1 MMSLANTADAK
12 ALLENIRISNQSLET
27 RMVLD
32 LTESVNYKIFTLNRP
47 NRIVIDLYKTDLSPD
62 IKSAR
67 ESGLIE
73 KIRIAKNS
81 RTKTRIVIET
91 REIVFYKVEK
101 IAKGSNKNFRI
112 VVDLKKG
119 YEGSKKLVASSVNRK
134 KLIVAIDPGHGG
146 KDPGAR
152 GSKVIE
158 KDLVLKISKRLK
170 KLIDAEKNMKAF
182 LTRTDDSFPCPGGK
196 KNCAQLESLNERISR
211 AKKGKAD
218 LLISIHADAFKDPSV
233 RGATLYAL
241 PDSRKVSKGSAYKI
255 MYRPKT
261 KTNIKLKSGISKR
274 SIATLKTSQVD
285 THDQSIEI
293 GSHILNAM
301 KKDVRLRK
309 LSPREAAF
317 AVLKSTEI
325 ASVLI
330 ETSYLSNKNDE
341 AFLVNPK
348 NQDKIS
354 KAIVRGIKSYSLDAK
369 QQLSN

>member
-81 RTKTRIVIET
+81 RAKTRVVIET
-91 REIVFYKVEK
+91 AEIVFYKVEK

-119 YEGSKKLVASSVNRK
+119 YEGSRKLVASSVNRK
-134 KLIVAIDPGHGG
+134 ELIVAIDPGHGG

-218 LLISIHADAFKDPSV
+218 LLISIHADAFTDPSV

-354 KAIVRGIKSYSLDAK
+354 KAIVRGIKSYSSDAK